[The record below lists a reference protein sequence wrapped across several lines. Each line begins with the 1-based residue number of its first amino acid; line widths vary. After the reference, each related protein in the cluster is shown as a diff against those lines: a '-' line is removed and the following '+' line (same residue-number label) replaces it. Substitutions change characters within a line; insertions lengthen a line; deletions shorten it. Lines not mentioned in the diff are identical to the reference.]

1 MPQILEIVANP
12 FGKQLKGFSS
22 PLSSSPL
29 VDIFLMIYF
38 QFKQDLVLKM
48 LCLMAV
54 WHPPPPGTQGQW
66 SPGPA
71 RTGIPCP
78 QDKRA
83 QPLHFPRLPFR
94 VVC

>member
-1 MPQILEIVANP
+1 
-12 FGKQLKGFSS
+12 
-22 PLSSSPL
+22 
-29 VDIFLMIYF
+29 MIYF

-78 QDKRA
+78 KIKGRSLFIS
-83 QPLHFPRLPFR
+83 PGFLFG
-94 VVC
+94 